1 MLSVERRID
10 RISSLSKSAI
20 YGTSEKKKAVQEN
33 YNSGEFENLSVLM
46 RSTKPNTILFKKYSV
61 KTGKI
66 SKLKTKINMDEL
78 SSFRFSPITPK
89 NNLSSIVPRVPEK
102 ESISLVGKFVLP
114 TKSIY
119 SSRVIKPNKRF
130 INNEQ
135 LCTIN
140 NIDYLPQNRKRKG
153 GEKAICLKQNKI
165 AYDLPCESINENTV
179 SNTTDNICN
188 ESDSNLANKDNPYS
202 ISSSENEKESN
213 DMVVIDST
221 TCNSRSFGKIILREA
236 KLQLHTKTKSS
247 KSMEGPFS
255 DACASTTPG
264 TVSCEVCGAVRFY
277 KFVKQARKF
286 NIYCCESCRKFIS
299 KMIKR
304 QTYSKNCALTVNCLA
319 GQGK

>member
-20 YGTSEKKKAVQEN
+20 YGTGTSEKKKGVQEN

-61 KTGKI
+61 KTGKM

-78 SSFRFSPITPK
+78 SSFKFSPLTPK
-89 NNLSSIVPRVPEK
+89 NNISSIVSRAPEK
-102 ESISLVGKFVLP
+102 EPISLVGKFVLP
-114 TKSIY
+114 AKSIY

-135 LCTIN
+135 LCSIN
-140 NIDYLPQNRKRKG
+140 NIDYVPQNKKRKG
-153 GEKAICLKQNKI
+153 TEKANKI
-165 AYDLPCESINENTV
+165 VHVLPNESINENTI
-179 SNTTDNICN
+179 SSTTDNICN
-188 ESDSNLANKDNPYS
+188 DLDNLVNKDNPYTVS
-202 ISSSENEKESN
+202 RSSENEKESN
-213 DMVVIDST
+213 DLVVIDST
-221 TCNSRSFGKIILREA
+221 TCNSRSFGKVILREA

-304 QTYSKNCALTVNCLA
+304 QTYSKNCSLTVNCLA
-319 GQGK
+319 GQGKY